1 MTFVQILMSVVSF
14 IITVALFHVHFFIS
28 IYFVNLHVYDM
39 EMVDV
44 IFVFCCN
51 YSIIRLMYFSYS
63 ETLSDADLVTQQSSY
78 VVGEQLSVDEV
89 PRSSMIRLQVLEM
102 GCVFVKKYRIP
113 QCQFFFLHLR
123 IEESQRKVR
132 RMRPMLECLIYKT
145 EVDSIRGVMFISP
158 LRCAHI
164 VSLRYVHIICYAS
177 QLCT

>member
-14 IITVALFHVHFFIS
+14 IITVALFHVL
-28 IYFVNLHVYDM
+28 YFVNLHVYDM

-78 VVGEQLSVDEV
+78 VVGEQLSADEV

-113 QCQFFFLHLR
+113 QCQFFFC
-123 IEESQRKVR
+123 I
-132 RMRPMLECLIYKT
+132 
-145 EVDSIRGVMFISP
+145 
-158 LRCAHI
+158 
-164 VSLRYVHIICYAS
+164 
-177 QLCT
+177 

>member
-14 IITVALFHVHFFIS
+14 IITVALFHVL
-28 IYFVNLHVYDM
+28 YFVNLNVYDM

-63 ETLSDADLVTQQSSY
+63 ETLSDADLVTQHSSY
-78 VVGEQLSVDEV
+78 VVGEQLSADEV

-113 QCQFFFLHLR
+113 QCQFFF
-123 IEESQRKVR
+123 SASKDR
-132 RMRPMLECLIYKT
+132 RVPKKSSENET
-145 EVDSIRGVMFISP
+145 H
-158 LRCAHI
+158 A
-164 VSLRYVHIICYAS
+164 
-177 QLCT
+177 